1 MNRYELFSQFGISRP
16 VYDLAVSA
24 SEDLK
29 KFRPSIDSIAEER
42 QLGVLRAFHKARIS
56 ESSFNFKSGYGY
68 DDLGRDQIEEVYA
81 DIMQAESA
89 LVRIQFSSGTHV
101 LATCLRGLLQRGD
114 DVLIATGIP
123 YDTILPTFGELT
135 LLSDDDKKGETFKYS
150 NSKQSLAAT
159 GVSVRA
165 VDLDAAGKPDLA
177 RIEAALLPQTRMLY
191 VQKSRGYSSRRALL
205 SEEICQLKALVSR
218 VAPDCIVMVDNCY
231 GEFVERLEP
240 TAYGADLIAGSLIK
254 NPGAGIAPS
263 GGYVCGRSDLIKEVA
278 EAMTAVG
285 VGAEIGPSLGFN
297 RQILEGIYFAP
308 QVVEASTAAAVF
320 AALLFQ
326 KAGFKVAPLP
336 EDERGDLVQTVQM
349 ENADQLKA
357 FCEAVQ
363 AAAPV
368 DAHFTPIP
376 SAMPGYD
383 CDIIMASGSFVQG
396 SSIEL
401 SADGPL
407 RPPYTAFL
415 QGGLNFWNARL
426 GAILALERVLG
437 L

>member
-1 MNRYELFSQFGISRP
+1 MNHYDLFSQFGISRP
-16 VYDLAVSA
+16 VYDLALSA
-24 SEDLK
+24 SEELEQYRK
-29 KFRPSIDSIAEER
+29 SIDLIAEKR
-42 QLGVLRAFHKARIS
+42 QLGVLKAFHQAHIS

-68 DDLGRDQIEEVYA
+68 DDLGRDQIEEVFA
-81 DIMQAESA
+81 AAMQADKA

-101 LATCLRGLLQRGD
+101 LATCLRGLLHGGD
-114 DVLIATGIP
+114 DVLIATGLP
-123 YDTILPTFGELT
+123 YDTILPTFGEID
-135 LLSDDDKKGETFKYS
+135 LLSETDEEVENFKYS
-150 NSKQSLAAT
+150 SSRQTLAAR
-159 GVSVRA
+159 GVTVRA
-165 VDLDAAGKPDLA
+165 IKLTAEGKLNLAG
-177 RIEAALLPQTRMLY
+177 IEAAILPETRMLY

-205 SEEICQLKALVSR
+205 SEEIAELKALVSR
-218 VAPDCIVMVDNCY
+218 VNPDCIIMVDNCY
-231 GEFVERLEP
+231 GEFVEQMEP

-254 NPGAGIAPS
+254 NPGAGIASS
-263 GGYVCGRSDLIKEVA
+263 GGYVCGRDDLITEVA

-297 RQILEGIYFAP
+297 REILEGIYFAP
-308 QVVEASTAAAVF
+308 QVVAASLAGSCF

-326 KAGFKVAPLP
+326 KAGFSVAPLP
-336 EDERGDLVQTVQM
+336 EDLRGDLVQTIEM
-349 ENADQLKA
+349 KEAEQLKA
-357 FCEAVQ
+357 FCEGVQ

-383 CDIIMASGSFVQG
+383 CDIIMASGSFIQG

-426 GAILALERVLG
+426 GSMLALERVLS